1 MVALQEEITN
11 HRKVRRCMSR
21 GAERCGDGA
30 QTCVRCGPGRRAKAN
45 QPMTCRKRIDGSET
59 GVESLPWD
67 EPGRHLPTGQA
78 LSGIKVARAGSRR
91 WCGTCEPVAPIGPP
105 SWRWREGGPQA
116 AETARGSVPRRGTG
130 TDRRVVA
137 GRPGNAGG
145 AKAPGCPGVVSGQP
159 QGGRSR

>member
-45 QPMTCRKRIDGSET
+45 QPMTCRERIDGSET

-105 SWRWREGGPQA
+105 SWRWREGGPKQQKLQGA
-116 AETARGSVPRRGTG
+116 AYR
-130 TDRRVVA
+130 
-137 GRPGNAGG
+137 GG
-145 AKAPGCPGVVSGQP
+145 A
-159 QGGRSR
+159 QGRTGA